1 MEYRADQ
8 SKQLITIDL
17 EWVDHMQETAEEQ
30 AVAPQPQVELVV
42 EPLMTR
48 DNLQTTHS
56 MLRVQACI
64 TLSTRLVGPRIVAV
78 VHQLLELDQHPLEV
92 MLVKLEAITIRDPRQ
107 QIE

>member
-1 MEYRADQ
+1 MADQ

-64 TLSTRLVGPRIVAV
+64 TLSTRLEVAPRIVAV
-78 VHQLLELDQHPLEV
+78 VHHLLELDQHPVQV
-92 MLVKLEAITIRDPRQ
+92 MLVNLEAITIRDLHL